1 METRSGALHRISQ
14 QIHELRFATHSYRG
28 NTFGSVAELR
38 AEFPGLVDRELRKI
52 EQLIELAEELE
63 RDGRSAL
70 ERWAAVPEKPRRDWS
85 ATTPHKS
92 TLSRAEVL
100 AMRERGDTLRAIGAV
115 AGISAERV
123 RQILKKDLR
132 SS

>member
-1 METRSGALHRISQ
+1 M
-14 QIHELRFATHSYRG
+14 HELRSTHSYRG

-38 AEFPGLVDRELRKI
+38 AEFPGLVDRELRRI

-70 ERWAAVPEKPRRDWS
+70 ERWATAPEKTRRDWS

-123 RQILKKDLR
+123 RQILAKN
-132 SS
+132 

>member
-1 METRSGALHRISQ
+1 METRSGALHRISR
-14 QIHELRFATHSYRG
+14 QIHELRETHSYLG

-38 AEFPGLVDRELRKI
+38 AEFPGLVDRELRRI

-70 ERWAAVPEKPRRDWS
+70 DIWAATPEKPRRDWS

-92 TLSRAEVL
+92 TLPRAELV
-100 AMRERGDTLRAIGAV
+100 AMRGRGDTLRAIGAV

-123 RQILKKDLR
+123 RQILNRPESGD
-132 SS
+132 